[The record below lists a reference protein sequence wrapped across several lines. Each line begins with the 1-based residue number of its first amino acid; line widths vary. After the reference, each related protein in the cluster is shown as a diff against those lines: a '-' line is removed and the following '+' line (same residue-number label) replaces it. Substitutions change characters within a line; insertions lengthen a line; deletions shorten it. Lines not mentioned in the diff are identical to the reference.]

1 MTAPSDARAMAAP
14 GAAGECLISVVIP
27 TYDRPAYLRLA
38 LASVLAQSHRRLEVI
53 VSDNASPQ
61 DPAAIIAEFDDPR
74 IRLHRNP
81 RNLGITGNILAGVAL
96 ASGKYLAILGDDDV
110 WRGDFL
116 ATLLRPLEGD
126 PGVVVAFCDHDIIDA
141 NGEVNAARTEE
152 VSRRFGRHLLRD
164 GVYRP
169 FDEIALVY
177 RAICVVSGSLI
188 RRDAIPWSRIPPDLP
203 VSVDLYI
210 AHLLAA
216 SGGSCAFIARRLMQ
230 YRYHSLQSARSFTN
244 VHSSWRADL
253 GSTLDLWLAFL
264 RDGRAKSRAY
274 VKMICTRKAVLI
286 LVERL
291 RRRQWRELA
300 ADLARFLRKGLLDPR
315 AIYYHLYYFQRFRR
329 ERTGRLIP

>member
-1 MTAPSDARAMAAP
+1 MTAPSDAAAMTAP
-14 GAAGECLISVVIP
+14 DAAGDCLISVVIP
-27 TYDRPAYLRLA
+27 TFDRPNYLRVA
-38 LASVLAQSHRRLEVI
+38 LASVIAQSHKHLEII

-61 DPAAIIAEFDDPR
+61 DPAGIIAEFADPR
-74 IRLHRNP
+74 VRLHRNA
-81 RNLGITGNILAGVAL
+81 RNLGITGNVLAGVAL
-96 ASGKYLAILGDDDV
+96 ATGKYIAILGDDDV
-110 WRGDFL
+110 WRADFL
-116 ATLLRPLEGD
+116 ATLLAPLEAD
-126 PGVVVAFCDHDIIDA
+126 PDVVVAFCDHDIIDA
-141 NGEVNAARTEE
+141 DGKVDAARTEE

-188 RRDAIPWSRIPPDLP
+188 RRDAILWSRIPPDLP

-216 SGGSCAFIARRLMQ
+216 TGGSCAFAARHLMQ
-230 YRYHSLQSARSFTN
+230 YRYHSLQSPGSFTN
-244 VHSSWRADL
+244 VHTSWRADL
-253 GSTLDLWLAFL
+253 GCTLELWMAFL

-291 RRRQWRELA
+291 RRRQWRALA
-300 ADLARFLRKGLLDPR
+300 ADMAQFLRKGLLDPR
-315 AIYYHLYYFQRFRR
+315 AIYYHLYYFQRFQR